1 MNFRYII
8 KIALVCL
15 TVLLPAALLTGCA
28 DEPGLQIPG
37 GEECGAVIRFYSAGA
52 GSRADA
58 YEDSDSKLNE
68 DRISNLYVAF
78 YPEGAYEGS
87 TKAVRVER
95 FQNLDESGS
104 TEQVVSLSTNDV
116 EVLFGKVAEN
126 SQCRIYVLANLTAD
140 EIGQL
145 GNEPTIAQM
154 KELVVESE
162 FGSRQV
168 QDSFV
173 MTGDATVSCKSDG
186 KGNYNASGSVPL
198 TRRAAK
204 IQLNI
209 KLPEYVEGLDGSRW
223 EPLSSAS
230 TGAMRVLLN
239 NGVAKSAVVPDGK
252 SLPAE
257 DAYFNI
263 TTHEATYG
271 FEDNRT
277 GNPDYPNRQQIP
289 FYTYP
294 NRWEN
299 SPNERR
305 RTAMVLLVPWHNV
318 TTDVYQT
325 FYYTVPV
332 TPVDM
337 PELVANHSYQIDLNV
352 GMLGSTAPET
362 PLEIEGKYRVA
373 DWAQEQ
379 IDVDIKD
386 YRYLVL
392 SPSRYVVDNTST
404 AAITFYSSHP
414 VEVQDISLT
423 YNRYAFVSSTG
434 TRADRGK
441 VVSFTV
447 SKDQIE
453 ASNTEADKLCAWN
466 ISYSE
471 VSKLYTVTVTHPLK
485 IWTPV
490 DASGKEVS
498 LTGYS
503 NANESTVD
511 GVKNRIVKYLP
522 TKDDA
527 YSPYTIDVT
536 LCHSDKETFVGSFT
550 IVQNPGMY
558 VEVAR
563 NPGGEYVVATSSWI
577 GGTSYSMSSLGYA
590 FVNPTTGT
598 VPSGN
603 YRGQKYYQ
611 NDSSLGGLLT
621 FTSTDN
627 NGNPNMYIINVTT
640 LDSESEYI
648 IGDPRALYINNQ
660 MNGTERTSDDTQAAG
675 SWCTS
680 APALYYK
687 AGTSGNR
694 ELQFYYPTS
703 ELESKKNMMAPRFR
717 VASSYAEMSG
727 TVNKEGARKRC
738 ATYQEQGCPAG
749 RWRIPTYAELKFIV
763 WLGQTGK
770 IPRLFNDGGT
780 YWTAQGLYTIKADGS
795 LVASS
800 STSSFVRPIYDEWY
814 WEKEENYVLK
824 PNTDGGY
831 DFTWGDMPKGNPQ
844 N

>member
-15 TVLLPAALLTGCA
+15 MVLLPAALLTGCA
-28 DEPGLQIPG
+28 DEPGLQIPE

-52 GSRADA
+52 DSRADA
-58 YEDSDSKLNE
+58 QEDSDSKLNE
-68 DRISNLYVAF
+68 DRIGNLYVAF
-78 YPEGAYEGS
+78 YPSVAYEGT
-87 TKAVRVER
+87 TKAVRVECFR
-95 FQNLDESGS
+95 NLDASGS
-104 TEQVVSLSTNDV
+104 TEQVVSLRTKDV
-116 EVLFGKVAEN
+116 EALFGTAVAEK
-126 SQCRIYVLANLTAD
+126 SECQLYVIANLTED
-140 EIGQL
+140 EINRL

-154 KELVVESE
+154 KALVVESE

-168 QDSFV
+168 QESFV
-173 MTGDATVSCKSDG
+173 MTGDATVNCKSDG
-186 KGNYNASGSVPL
+186 KGNFNASGSVAL

-223 EPLSSAS
+223 QPLSSPA

-252 SLPAE
+252 SLPAA

-277 GNPDYPNRQQIP
+277 GNPDYPNRQRIP

-305 RTAMVLLVPWHNV
+305 RTSMVLLVPWHNV

-332 TPVDM
+332 TPADM

-362 PLEIEGKYRVA
+362 PLEIEGQYRVA

-386 YRYLVL
+386 YRYLVV
-392 SPSRYVVDNTST
+392 SQSRYVVDNTST

-453 ASNTEADKLCAWN
+453 ASNTEADKFCTWD
-466 ISYSE
+466 IRYSE
-471 VSKLYTVTVTHPLK
+471 VSKLYTVAVTHPLK
-485 IWTPV
+485 MWIPV
-490 DASGKEVS
+490 DSSGKEVS

-503 NANESTVD
+503 NADESTVD

-522 TKDDA
+522 TQEDA

-536 LCHSDKETFVGSFT
+536 LCHSDKRSFVGSFT

-558 VEVAR
+558 VEAVP
-563 NPGGEYVVATSSWI
+563 NPGGEYMNRY
-577 GGTSYSMSSLGYA
+577 GTTTNYGYS
-590 FVNPTTGT
+590 FVNPTIGT
-598 VPSGN
+598 ISSGAN
-603 YRGQKYYQ
+603 RGKKYYT
-611 NDSSLGGLLT
+611 NDSSLGSLSVI
-621 FTSTDN
+621 TSSGN

-640 LDSESEYI
+640 LDSESEFI

-660 MNGTERTSDDTQAAG
+660 MDGTERTSDDTQAAG

-687 AGTSGNR
+687 AGTSGDR
-694 ELQFYYPTS
+694 KLQFYYPTS

-795 LVASS
+795 LEASS

-814 WEKEENYVLK
+814 WEKEGKYLLK
-824 PNTDGGY
+824 PNADGGY

>member
-15 TVLLPAALLTGCA
+15 MVLLPAALLTGCA

-78 YPEGAYEGS
+78 YPDKASEWT

-95 FQNLDESGS
+95 FQNLDASGS
-104 TEQVVSLSTNDV
+104 TEQVVSLRTKDV
-116 EVLFGKVAEN
+116 EELFGTTVTEKSEC
-126 SQCRIYVLANLTAD
+126 QLYVLANMTED
-140 EIGQL
+140 EINRL
-145 GNEPTIAQM
+145 GTEPTIAQM
-154 KELVVESE
+154 KALVVESE

-168 QDSFV
+168 QESFV
-173 MTGDATVSCKSDG
+173 MMGDATVSCKSDG
-186 KGNYNASGSVPL
+186 KGNYNAYGDVFL

-209 KLPEYVEGLDGSRW
+209 RLPEYVEGLDGSRW
-223 EPLSSAS
+223 EPLSSPA

-252 SLPAE
+252 SIPAD

-277 GNPDYPNRQQIP
+277 GNPDYPNRQRIP

-299 SPNERR
+299 SPNERH

-332 TPVDM
+332 TPADM

-362 PLEIEGKYRVA
+362 PLEIEGQYRVA

-386 YRYLVL
+386 YRYLVV
-392 SPSRYVVDNTST
+392 SQSRYVVDNTST

-453 ASNTEADKLCAWN
+453 ASNTEADKLCTWDV
-466 ISYSE
+466 SYSE
-471 VSKLYTVTVTHPLK
+471 VAKLYTVTVTHPLK
-485 IWTPV
+485 IWMPV
-490 DASGKEVS
+490 DSSGKEVS

-503 NANESTVD
+503 NADESTVD

-522 TKDDA
+522 TKEDA

-536 LCHSDKETFVGSFT
+536 LCHSDKKTFVGSFT

-558 VEVAR
+558 VEAVP
-563 NPGGEYVVATSSWI
+563 NPGGAYMTNQY
-577 GGTSYSMSSLGYA
+577 GTTTNYGYA
-590 FVNPTTGT
+590 FVNPTIGT
-598 VPSGN
+598 ISSWSN
-603 YRGQKYYQ
+603 RGKKYYT

-621 FTSTDN
+621 FTSSTN

-648 IGDPRALYINNQ
+648 IGDPRVLYVNNSLAGSSTL
-660 MNGTERTSDDTQAAG
+660 NDPTSDSNAEASWSVTAPSLYGNSG
-675 SWCTS
+675 SPS
-680 APALYYK
+680 ERQLRY
-687 AGTSGNR
+687 
-694 ELQFYYPTS
+694 YYPTS
-703 ELESKKNMMAPRFR
+703 ESEAKKNIVAPRFR
-717 VASSYAEMSG
+717 VASCYAEM
-727 TVNKEGARKRC
+727 NKRVTKENARKRC
-738 ATYQEQGCPAG
+738 ASYQEQSLPAG
-749 RWRIPTYAELKFIV
+749 RWRMPTYGELKFIAM
-763 WLGQTGK
+763 LQQNGK
-770 IPRLFNDGGT
+770 IPRLYEANSA
-780 YWTAQGLYTIKADGS
+780 YWTANGAYMINNDGS
-795 LVASS
+795 ISASPGT
-800 STSSFVRPIYDEWY
+800 STTYVRAIYDEWY
-814 WEKEENYVLK
+814 WEKEENYLLK

>member
-15 TVLLPAALLTGCA
+15 MVLLPAALLTGCA

-78 YPEGAYEGS
+78 YPDKAYEGI

-95 FQNLDESGS
+95 FQNLDVWGS
-104 TEQVVSLSTNDV
+104 TEQVVSLRTKDV
-116 EVLFGKVAEN
+116 EELFGTVTKE
-126 SQCRIYVLANLTAD
+126 SKCRLYVLANLTED
-140 EIGQL
+140 EINRL
-145 GNEPTIAQM
+145 GTEPTIAQM
-154 KELVVESE
+154 KALVVESE

-168 QDSFV
+168 QESFV
-173 MTGDATVSCKSDG
+173 MTGDATVSCKSDDA
-186 KGNYNASGSVPL
+186 GNYNAYGDVLL

-209 KLPEYVEGLDGSRW
+209 RLPEYVEGLDGSRW
-223 EPLSSAS
+223 EPLSSPA

-252 SLPAE
+252 SIPAD

-277 GNPDYPNRQQIP
+277 GNPDYPNRQRIP

-299 SPNERR
+299 SPNERH

-332 TPVDM
+332 TPADM

-362 PLEIEGKYRVA
+362 PLEIEGQYRVA

-386 YRYLVL
+386 YRYLVV
-392 SPSRYVVDNTST
+392 SQSRYVVDNTST

-453 ASNTEADKLCAWN
+453 ASNTEADKLCTWDV
-466 ISYSE
+466 SYSE
-471 VSKLYTVTVTHPLK
+471 VAKLYTVTVTHPLK
-485 IWTPV
+485 IWMPV
-490 DASGKEVS
+490 DSSGKEVS

-503 NANESTVD
+503 NADESTVD

-522 TKDDA
+522 TKEDA

-536 LCHSDKETFVGSFT
+536 LCHSDKKTFVGSFT

-558 VEVAR
+558 VEAVP
-563 NPGGEYVVATSSWI
+563 NPGGAYMTNQH
-577 GGTSYSMSSLGYA
+577 GTTTNYGYA
-590 FVNPTTGT
+590 FVNPTIGT
-598 VPSGN
+598 ISSWPN
-603 YRGQKYYQ
+603 RGKKYYT
-611 NDSSLGGLLT
+611 NDSSLGKLSPITNDG
-621 FTSTDN
+621 N

-680 APALYYK
+680 APGLYYK
-687 AGTSGNR
+687 AGTSGTR
-694 ELQFYYPTS
+694 KLQFYYPTS
-703 ELESKKNMMAPRFR
+703 ESESKKNMMAPRFR
-717 VASSYAEMSG
+717 IASSYGEMSG

-770 IPRLFNDGGT
+770 IPRLFNDQGT

-795 LVASS
+795 LEAS
-800 STSSFVRPIYDEWY
+800 TKTESFVRPIYDEWY